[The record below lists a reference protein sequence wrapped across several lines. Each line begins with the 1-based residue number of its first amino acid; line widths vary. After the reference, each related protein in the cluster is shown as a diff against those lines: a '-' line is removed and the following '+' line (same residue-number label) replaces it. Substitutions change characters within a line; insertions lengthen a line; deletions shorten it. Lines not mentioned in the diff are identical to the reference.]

1 MTQGPHEVE
10 FPSVDKQLDMF
21 TRRSYYKQDVDKLHP
36 GVKRMSTIEY
46 RYTEDKFLE
55 EVQDYV
61 AGTYKGHYVGGG
73 EYQTVDIWNTLGS
86 AATTCRD
93 TAIKYLMRYGKKDG
107 YNKKDL
113 LKAVHYITLLNH
125 YTQEIDNDETSR

>member
-10 FPSVDKQLDMF
+10 FPIVDKQLDMF
-21 TRRSYYKQDVDKLHP
+21 TRRSYYKQDVDKLRP
-36 GVKRMSTIEY
+36 GVRRMSNIEY

-55 EVQDYV
+55 EVQEYV

>member
-10 FPSVDKQLDMF
+10 FPIVDKQLDMF

-36 GVKRMSTIEY
+36 GVRKMSTIEY
-46 RYTEDKFLE
+46 RYTEDKILE

-61 AGTYKGHYVGGG
+61 G

>member
-1 MTQGPHEVE
+1 MITFKNGQIDGFVTAGSWPAPNVIEAAAGTGVRVL
-10 FPSVDKQLDMF
+10 SLDDAQIKK
-21 TRRSYYKQDVDKLHP
+21 TKRTKLVIP
-36 GVKRMSTIEY
+36 
-46 RYTEDKFLE
+46 
-55 EVQDYV
+55 

-107 YNKKDL
+107 HNKKDL

-125 YTQEIDNDETSR
+125 YTQEEDNDSSSK

>member
-1 MTQGPHEVE
+1 MALRTKKKSQ
-10 FPSVDKQLDMF
+10 
-21 TRRSYYKQDVDKLHP
+21 
-36 GVKRMSTIEY
+36 Y
-46 RYTEDKFLE
+46 RYSEDKFLK
-55 EVQDYV
+55 EVGDYV
-61 AGTYKGHYVGGG
+61 ESTYAGHYVGGG
-73 EYQTVDIWNTLGS
+73 QYQTVDIWNTLGS

>member
-1 MTQGPHEVE
+1 MSVLNNSSKNILVVDE
-10 FPSVDKQLDMF
+10 FAVSRRVLVDNLEQLSF
-21 TRRSYYKQDVDKLHP
+21 KNV
-36 GVKRMSTIEY
+36 
-46 RYTEDKFLE
+46 E

-86 AATTCRD
+86 AATTCRG